1 MTAILE
7 ACSPRIERRQFPRQP
22 CLQPAIC
29 RRKWE
34 NWLYALAV
42 NLSCSGMAAQIWT
55 PFEQGTSAYIDL
67 RGADWSAV
75 PIIGRVVRVKKYGT
89 GFLTAFQFERL
100 LSESEVSSYLGS
112 K

>member
-1 MTAILE
+1 MTAKLE
-7 ACSPRIERRQFPRQP
+7 ACSPRIERRQFPRQA
-22 CLQPAIC
+22 CLHAAIC

-55 PFEQGTSAYIDL
+55 QFDEGTFAYIVL
-67 RGADWSAV
+67 RGADWSGV
-75 PIIGRVVRVKKYGT
+75 PIVGRVVRVKKYGS

-100 LSESEVSSYLGS
+100 LSELELTSYLGS
-112 K
+112 